1 MRRLAVAIRISRR
14 GAASEGLEFE
24 ANGRRCIRSAG
35 RQLPVEHPAAIDD
48 AREAIRE
55 DRQHRPNPGKQKR
68 RRDGEL
74 DGVGDGGDA
83 GVLLHAPAEA
93 KVVSGAAPPIGGV
106 RRPPRPAPPGVP
118 PPPAPGPNTP
128 APRTPGLWTA

>member
-83 GVLLHAPAEA
+83 GVLLHAPAEV
-93 KVVSGAAPPIGGV
+93 KVVSGAAPPIGGGS
-106 RRPPRPAPPGVP
+106 R
-118 PPPAPGPNTP
+118 PPPAPAPGGPPPPSRGPPNLAT
-128 APRTPGLWTA
+128 RTP